1 MELADLF
8 SSCYVYSLTR
18 EDGYSASAD
27 ESLLMQNWKY
37 FCFLFFC
44 IPCSVIVIDS

>member
-1 MELADLF
+1 MELADFF

-18 EDGYSASAD
+18 ADGYSASAD

-37 FCFLFFC
+37 FYFLFFVF
-44 IPCSVIVIDS
+44 PAV